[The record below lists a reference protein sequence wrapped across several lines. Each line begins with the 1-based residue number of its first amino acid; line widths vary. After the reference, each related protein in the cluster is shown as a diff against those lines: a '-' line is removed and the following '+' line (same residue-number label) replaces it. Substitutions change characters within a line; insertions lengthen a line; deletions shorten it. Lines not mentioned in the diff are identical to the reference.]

1 MNKMNEKI
9 ESNTILEVTDDEG
22 SIQLLIN
29 IKYIVI
35 VADTGSPIINTPHST
50 ILSFCETNVI
60 YFKYN
65 T

>member
-35 VADTGSPIINTPHST
+35 VADTGYPIINTPHST

-60 YFKYN
+60 YLKYN